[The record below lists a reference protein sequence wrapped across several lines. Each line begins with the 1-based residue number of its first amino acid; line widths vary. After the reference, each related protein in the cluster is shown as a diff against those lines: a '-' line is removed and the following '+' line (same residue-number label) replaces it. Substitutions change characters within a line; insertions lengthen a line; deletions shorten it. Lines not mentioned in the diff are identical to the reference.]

1 MCARVHVY
9 AFVHDSVCIQDPPN
23 GALECK
29 MDGVARTTVVIIS
42 ALAVMTDETGVMTL
56 TYDAE
61 LVSMTRGGPT
71 AANMT
76 AAAEDVKEE
85 VVVCDEDSG
94 VSLYIDDVGGC
105 PSPMQATR
113 PPPVP
118 VGPGQQVCYPGFGR
132 TLTCASGFTM
142 VRGPGGIQYCLSS
155 N

>member
-105 PSPMQATR
+105 PSPMYSTL
-113 PPPVP
+113 PPPVLGP
-118 VGPGQQVCYPGFGR
+118 TPGQQVCYPGSGG
-132 TLTCASGFTM
+132 CASGFKLENAPPDPYLVCM
-142 VRGPGGIQYCLSS
+142 PY